1 VIKNKIDIPAK
12 PGVYLFKSRD
22 KILYIG
28 KAKDLKKRVDQYFQ
42 KKDHLVIRDLLQQAD
57 DIEFI
62 ITDDEKD
69 ALHLEYNL
77 IHHHQPPFNIRL
89 KDDKSFPLIEISL
102 GETGEI
108 PFPGV
113 YFTRQ
118 VKQKNFY
125 VGPIVSAGKTR
136 ELIDI
141 ITRIFKL
148 RTCST
153 NIFKRSTACL
163 YYYIDRCSA
172 PCINKI
178 SQQDY
183 QKNVMNAVDFLKGNK
198 KKILQ
203 KLEKKMKLLS
213 QQLDFEA
220 AQKIKEDIDLIR
232 QFVLESYISSVS
244 KQKMD
249 YDVIALHH
257 DPRYDECFIILFSI
271 LKGRVERKEFFDFNS
286 ISTQKQD
293 ILKDFLI
300 SFYGKENVPREIFV
314 STLPLE
320 KETLE
325 NMFSQIAGRQVKIKF
340 PYKGSKRKI
349 MDLAVKNL
357 NLYVNKNKYNLVGER
372 LRQTLNLVHFPA
384 WIEGFD
390 ISHLSERERVGA
402 AVVFSQGKPVK
413 KKYRN
418 YIIKSAAAGDTE
430 AIKEVLE
437 RRFKKQEEHPDL
449 LLIDGGKGQLSAALE
464 VKNKLNLKC
473 DIAAIAKGEER
484 IYLES
489 GDSIVF
495 PEDSPERFLFQNIRD
510 EVHRRAITHH
520 RKRREKI

>member
-1 VIKNKIDIPAK
+1 MIKNKIDTPAK

-28 KAKDLKKRVDQYFQ
+28 KAKNLKNRVAQYFQ
-42 KKDHLVIRDLLQQAD
+42 KKDHLVIRDLLQQAN
-57 DIEFI
+57 DIEYI

-102 GETGEI
+102 GETGQI

-118 VKQKNFY
+118 VKPENFY

-153 NIFKRSTACL
+153 NIYKRSTACL

-178 SQQDY
+178 SQKEY
-183 QKNVMNAVDFLKGNK
+183 QKNVTYAIDFLKGNK
-198 KKILQ
+198 KNILQ
-203 KLEKKMKLLS
+203 TLEKKMIQLS
-213 QQLDFEA
+213 QQLEFEE
-220 AQKIKEDIDLIR
+220 AQKVKEDMDLIR
-232 QFVLESYISSVS
+232 QFVLESYISSIT
-244 KQKMD
+244 KNRMY

-257 DPRYDECFIILFSI
+257 DPRSDECFIILFSI

-286 ISTQKQD
+286 INPQKQD

-300 SFYGKENVPREIFV
+300 SFYGKENVPGEIFV
-314 STLPLE
+314 STLPHE
-320 KETLE
+320 RESLE

-340 PYKGSKRKI
+340 PHKGKKRKI
-349 MDLAVKNL
+349 LNLAIKNL

-372 LRQTLNLVHFPA
+372 LQQTLNLVHFPD

-390 ISHLSERERVGA
+390 ISHFSEQERVGA
-402 AVVFSQGKPVK
+402 AVVFSKGKPVK

-418 YIIKSAAAGDTE
+418 YIIKRAAAGDTE

-464 VKNKLNLKC
+464 IKSKLNLKC

-484 IYLES
+484 IYLEN
-489 GDSIVF
+489 GDSVVF